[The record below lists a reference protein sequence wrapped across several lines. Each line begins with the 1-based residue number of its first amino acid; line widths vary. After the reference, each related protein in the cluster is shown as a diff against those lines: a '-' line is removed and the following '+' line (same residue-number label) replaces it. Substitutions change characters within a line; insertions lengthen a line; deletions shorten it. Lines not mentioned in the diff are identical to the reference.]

1 MLFQTVE
8 VRGTLCFPGFMSKII
23 ATDELYQIIYVA
35 CLSQSSTFRW
45 SCVPLMYP
53 ATFLFKEASAAYVF
67 LAVFNIFVGVS
78 FLFVTFM
85 LDYFRSNAVG
95 TSLISMVSI
104 VT

>member
-1 MLFQTVE
+1 MMITTIV
-8 VRGTLCFPGFMSKII
+8 SN
-23 ATDELYQIIYVA
+23 DIYST
-35 CLSQSSTFRW
+35 CLPQSVTFRW

-95 TSLISMVSI
+95 TKLFSIDSLA
-104 VT
+104 T

>member
-1 MLFQTVE
+1 
-8 VRGTLCFPGFMSKII
+8 
-23 ATDELYQIIYVA
+23 
-35 CLSQSSTFRW
+35 
-45 SCVPLMYP
+45 MYP

-95 TSLISMVSI
+95 TKLISILSI
-104 VT
+104 AI